1 MMNSNPILMARHTSF
16 IPFCHVAIADE
27 VAITSTLTA
36 LELGCLHKIRNYLWI
51 HNFQGLKNDDLAI
64 AKICQ
69 ITKNKWLKVKPN
81 LIQFLEI
88 DDDEIIERTYKL
100 YFDDALDKSEN
111 ARRAAMIGCEKKQVK
126 MLAIAQQMQSKLEP
140 KPTLE
145 PKSNSIYTNYQ
156 ERNDIDHDS
165 LNEYIDFVKNN
176 IWYKLDY
183 HRPNVSPKLIAQ
195 SLYDLED
202 RNVDIPPLDDLVD
215 KYNEYCEQNGLTND
229 DRTYCKG
236 FNKWLSDECWLD
248 ED

>member
-88 DDDEIIERTYKL
+88 YDDEIIERTYKL
-100 YFDDALDKSEN
+100 YFNEAWKKSDQ
-111 ARRAAMIGCEKKQVK
+111 ARRAALIGSEKKQAM
-126 MLAIAQQMQSKLEP
+126 MLAIAQQTQSQLEPEPKLESKP
-140 KPTLE
+140 KGY
-145 PKSNSIYTNYQ
+145 IYSYQ
-156 ERNDIDHDS
+156 ERNDVNQDFF
-165 LNEYIDFVKNN
+165 NEYIDIVKKN
-176 IWYKLDY
+176 IWDRLDY

-195 SLYDLED
+195 SMHDLDD
-202 RNVDIPPLDDLVD
+202 RNVDIPPLGVLID
-215 KYNEYCEQNGLTND
+215 KYNTYCKENRLTND
-229 DRTYCKG
+229 DMTYCKG

>member
-1 MMNSNPILMARHTSF
+1 MTRNTSF
-16 IPFCHVAIADE
+16 IPFCYVAMADE
-27 VAITSTLTA
+27 VAITSTLNA
-36 LELGCLHKIRNYLWI
+36 LELGCLHKIRNYLWM
-51 HNFQGLKNDDLAI
+51 HNFKGLKNNDLAI

-165 LNEYIDFVKNN
+165 LNEYIDIVKNN

-195 SLYDLED
+195 SMYDLD
-202 RNVDIPPLDDLVD
+202 VQNVDTPSMPVLIE
-215 KYNEYCEQNGLTND
+215 KYNAYCLEYRSTND
-229 DRTYCKG
+229 DMTYCKG

>member
-1 MMNSNPILMARHTSF
+1 MTRRTTF
-16 IPFCHVAIADE
+16 IPFCHIAVADE
-27 VAITSTLTA
+27 IAITSNLDA
-36 LELGCLHKIRNYLWI
+36 LELGCLHKIRTYLWI
-51 HNFQGLKNDDLAI
+51 HNFIGLKNDDKQI
-64 AKICQ
+64 AKICKISKKQ
-69 ITKNKWLKVKPN
+69 WIKVRPSLEN
-81 LIQFLEI
+81 FFEIHDDELLEI
-88 DDDEIIERTYKL
+88 TWRE
-100 YFDDALDKSEN
+100 YFNDAVKKSEN
-111 ARRAAMIGCEKKQVK
+111 ARRAAMIGCEKKQAK
-126 MLAIAQQMQSKLEP
+126 MLAVAQQMQSKLEP
-140 KPTLE
+140 EPTLE
-145 PKSNSIYTNYQ
+145 PKPHSIYTNYQ

-215 KYNEYCEQNGLTND
+215 KYNAYCEQNGLTND
-229 DRTYCKG
+229 DMTYCKG

>member
-1 MMNSNPILMARHTSF
+1 MARHTSF

-27 VAITSTLTA
+27 VAITSILNA
-36 LELGCLHKIRNYLWI
+36 VELGCLHKIRNYLWM
-51 HNFQGLKNDDLAI
+51 HNFKGLKNNDREI

-81 LIQFLEI
+81 LMQFLEI

-100 YFDDALDKSEN
+100 YFDDALEKSEN
-111 ARRAAMIGCEKKQVK
+111 ARRAAMIGCEKKQAK

-140 KPTLE
+140 EPTLE
-145 PKSNSIYTNYQ
+145 PKPHSIYTNYQ
-156 ERNDIDHDS
+156 ERNDVDHNS
-165 LNEYIDFVKNN
+165 LNEYIDIVKNH
-176 IWYKLDY
+176 IWDNLDY

-202 RNVDIPPLDDLVD
+202 RNVDIPPLDYLVD
-215 KYNEYCEQNGLTND
+215 KYNAYCEQNGLTND
-229 DRTYCKG
+229 DMTYCKG